1 MFRKLLS
8 SADVETPLAATAR
21 RTPASHANTLAAGA
35 PPLRVV
41 TANVRYAG
49 APEDDEQGVGWAAR
63 RPVAREAIRRAGA
76 DLVLAQEVVV
86 PHQWKDVKVSSV
98 LHFSARKHMYCAH
111 DDKCR

>member
-8 SADVETPLAATAR
+8 GPDETLLAATAR
-21 RTPASHANTLAAGA
+21 RTSDTHTSKLVPGT

-76 DLVLAQEVVV
+76 DLILAQEVVM
-86 PHQWKDVKVSSV
+86 PHQWQDMKVSRPWQ
-98 LHFSARKHMYCAH
+98 HTCMHTFPKHMS
-111 DDKCR
+111 D